1 MGGFFHIR
9 RIRQEAKPAAAG
21 WNEQVLHLSQ
31 RLGIAKTVALF
42 ETGIV
47 KIPFTLGFLK
57 PCIYIPLGL
66 LAQLPADQVETIL
79 LHELAHI
86 RRKDYIVNILQNFS
100 DTIFFFNPAMLWIS
114 ALLREERE
122 ACCDDIVIA
131 HTPQQTSYIY
141 ALVAFQEK
149 AAGIQLGVALQG
161 KQQHLLNRVKRLMTR
176 ENKKLSI
183 MERSIL
189 MLSILAITAFGF
201 MPVLEK
207 SPTAVANAVT
217 PAQKDT
223 SIKKVEFIIDTV
235 SPGKTIKRIS
245 EVHFQVDTV
254 WANNA
259 VNHNS
264 TDVHVQIDTVQ
275 INNSVN
281 HNANVNVDVQADI
294 TTDAVHDIQIKTTS
308 APVTITADTIIVNF
322 QNTAA
327 TRQLVIATSP
337 ANKKNEVTV
346 YHVDSIRVLKDSVNV
361 IRKDTVLKIKTS
373 GPNTIQAPSKP
384 KPAKSTTTVTQP
396 KNELILP
403 GALMKTLNIRN
414 PQEGDGC

>member
-1 MGGFFHIR
+1 
-9 RIRQEAKPAAAG
+9 
-21 WNEQVLHLSQ
+21 
-31 RLGIAKTVALF
+31 
-42 ETGIV
+42 
-47 KIPFTLGFLK
+47 
-57 PCIYIPLGL
+57 
-66 LAQLPADQVETIL
+66 
-79 LHELAHI
+79 
-86 RRKDYIVNILQNFS
+86 
-100 DTIFFFNPAMLWIS
+100 MLWIS

-189 MLSILAITAFGF
+189 MLSILAITAFSF

-207 SPTAVANAVT
+207 SPTAIANAVT

-245 EVHFQVDTV
+245 EVHFQVDTA
-254 WANNA
+254 WGNNT

-264 TDVHVQIDTVQ
+264 STDVHFQIDTVH

-281 HNANVNVDVQADI
+281 HNTNVNVDVQADV

-327 TRQLVIATSP
+327 TRQLVLATSRT
-337 ANKKNEVTV
+337 NKKN
-346 YHVDSIRVLKDSVNV
+346 VDSILVLKDSVNI
-361 IRKDTVLKIKTS
+361 IRKDTVLKLKTS

-384 KPAKSTTTVTQP
+384 KPVKSTTTVTQP

-403 GALMKTLNIRN
+403 GALMKTLNIRT
-414 PQEGDGC
+414 PREGDGC